1 MKRVYNF
8 SAGPAALPTSVLEK
22 AQKELL
28 DYRNS
33 GMSLMEMSH
42 RGKEFTEIIESAT
55 ALLKELMQVPDHY
68 KILFVPGGAS
78 VQFAMIPMNF
88 APNRI
93 ADFVDTGVWSE
104 KAIREAERMMEVNI
118 VASGRNAGYCSIPEL
133 NATTFNPA
141 ADYVHITTNNTIY
154 GTRYQKLPDTGH
166 VPLIAD
172 MSSDILSRPYDVSQ
186 FGMIYAGA
194 QKNIGPSGLAVCII
208 REDLLGRCPE
218 HLPNIFNY
226 RVLAAHNSVYN
237 TPPTFG
243 IYLCKLVLE
252 WLKEQGGVHEIEK
265 INEAKAGLLYAFLD
279 HSRLFRATV
288 QAPYRSIMNIPFG
301 TGSEEIDNRFISEA
315 TAAGLAQLKGHRTVG
330 GMRASIYNAM
340 PLSGVQALVD
350 FMKKFELENA

>member
-8 SAGPAALPTSVLEK
+8 SAGPAALPTPVLEK

-33 GMSLMEMSH
+33 GMSVMEMSH

-55 ALLKELMQVPDHY
+55 ALLKELMLVPDHY

-78 VQFAMIPMNF
+78 AQFAMVPMNF
-88 APNRI
+88 ALNRV
-93 ADFVDTGVWSE
+93 ADFVDTGVWSV
-104 KAIREAERMMEVNI
+104 KAIREAKKMMEVSI
-118 VASGRNAGYCSIPEL
+118 VASSRSADYRFIPEL
-133 NATTFNPA
+133 NAKTFNPA

-154 GTRYQKLPDTGH
+154 GTRFHELPDTGH

-208 REDLLGRCPE
+208 REDLLERCPE
-218 HLPNIFNY
+218 DLPNIFNY

-237 TPPTFG
+237 TPSTFG
-243 IYLCKLVLE
+243 IYICKLVLE

-265 INEAKAGLLYAFLD
+265 INEAKAGLLYEFLD

-301 TGSEEIDNRFISEA
+301 TGSGDMDMQFIREA

-340 PLSGVQALVD
+340 PLAGVQALID